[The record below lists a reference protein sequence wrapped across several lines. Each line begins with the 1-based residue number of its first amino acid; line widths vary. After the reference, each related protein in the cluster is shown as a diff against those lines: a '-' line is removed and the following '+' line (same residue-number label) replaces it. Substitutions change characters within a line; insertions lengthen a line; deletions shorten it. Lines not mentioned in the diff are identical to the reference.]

1 MTSKDANILNESTF
15 KLFFN
20 TGSKRI
26 DIFVLIF
33 LFIIASLISFVLVIS
48 NGNVLAAAMIPV
60 VLVVVLVTAY
70 RLDWGY
76 YIFIGM
82 VLLFDQFQ
90 IRGLDDSFTYKV
102 SYFLNINAISYL
114 PTVKQAVVTPM
125 ELHLFLLLSIWLLTL
140 AVKKKY
146 ELISIPFWPI
156 PVLLVLWVIGSVIY
170 GNLTGGDFVA
180 ALWEVRGIFYLSIM
194 YFFTPQ
200 IIRSTE
206 QLQTLISVCIVAISF
221 KAFQGL
227 LRFVLFD
234 LNFGGLEELT
244 NSEDPVFI
252 VTILM
257 LFIGLVLFNVRHKHR
272 LLLSFLFV
280 PLVAGMYVGQRRAT
294 FASFTLA
301 LFSMLFIL
309 PKKERSILLKV
320 LAVGLVFFGIYL
332 SLYWNTYGRI
342 GMIAQQ
348 FKSIVSSDPE
358 MAGMNYYSN
367 LYREYENYNLAKT
380 IQRAPIIGVGFGNK
394 YDVILH
400 WFGIMDVVSLLA
412 YIPHNSIL
420 WMIAKTGTVGF
431 FIFLLFMNVLIFR
444 IAAVFKS
451 LTDPY
456 IKVVAIFCMLAII
469 NQFVVSYV
477 EMQFTYYRNMTYLG
491 MLTGLLPLLERYI
504 PNNKHTPTPIQ
515 Y

>member
-1 MTSKDANILNESTF
+1 MNAATF
-15 KLFFN
+15 KLYFN
-20 TGSKRI
+20 TGSTRKNLFI
-26 DIFVLIF
+26 LIF
-33 LFIIASLISFVLVIS
+33 LFIVASVISFVLVIS
-48 NGNVLAAAMIPV
+48 DGNVLAAGMIPV
-60 VLVVVLVTAY
+60 VLAVVLVTAY

-90 IRGLDDSFTYKV
+90 IRGLEDPITFKV
-102 SYFLNINAISYL
+102 SYFLNLNAIHYL
-114 PTVKQAVVTPM
+114 PTIKEAVVTPM
-125 ELHLFLLLSIWLLTL
+125 ELHLLLLLLIWLLTI
-140 AVKKKY
+140 AVKKKH
-146 ELISIPFWPI
+146 ELVSIPYWPV

-180 ALWEVRGIFYLSIM
+180 ALWEVRGIFYLTFM

-200 IIRSTE
+200 IIKSTE
-206 QLQTLISVCIVAISF
+206 QLQTLVLVCIVAISF
-221 KAFQGL
+221 KAIQGL
-227 LRFVLFD
+227 VRFILLD
-234 LNFGGLEELT
+234 LNFGGLRELT

-257 LFIGLVLFNVRHKHR
+257 LFFGFVLFNVRHKHR
-272 LLLSFLFV
+272 LFLSLLFV
-280 PLVAGMYVGQRRAT
+280 PLIAGMYVGQRRAT

-301 LFSMLFIL
+301 LFAMLFLL

-394 YDVILH
+394 YDVVLH

-420 WMIAKTGTVGF
+420 WMIAKTGVVGF
-431 FIFLLFMNVLIFR
+431 FIFLLFMNVFIFR

-456 IKVVAIFCMLAII
+456 IKVVAIFCILAII

-491 MLTGLLPLLERYI
+491 MITGLLTLLERYM
-504 PNNKHTPTPIQ
+504 PNNKYTPTPIQ